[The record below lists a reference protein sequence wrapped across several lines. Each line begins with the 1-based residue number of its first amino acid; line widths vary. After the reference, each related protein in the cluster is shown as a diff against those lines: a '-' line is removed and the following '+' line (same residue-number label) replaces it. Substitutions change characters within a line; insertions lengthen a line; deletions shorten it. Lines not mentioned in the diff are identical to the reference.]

1 MNKYN
6 EIKLNKTKQDI
17 KKQCCLLCTL
27 RKGLAESWKAL
38 SSSPVCS
45 RGEGG
50 DCLDIQDRDLCD
62 NSPLVE
68 AAHHCHKELHTRFHS
83 SSRST
88 PLICF

>member
-45 RGEGG
+45 GGG

-62 NSPLVE
+62 RSGRS
-68 AAHHCHKELHTRFHS
+68 CS
-83 SSRST
+83 SLPQGAPYQMS
-88 PLICF
+88 